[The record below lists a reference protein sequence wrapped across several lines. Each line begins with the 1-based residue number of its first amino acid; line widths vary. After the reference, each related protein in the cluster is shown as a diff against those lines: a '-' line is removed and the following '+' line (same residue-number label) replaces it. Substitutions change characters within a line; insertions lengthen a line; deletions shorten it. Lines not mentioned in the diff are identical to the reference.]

1 MAETNKKKFVIF
13 QKFENVLNGGTQI
26 GQGNEHF
33 DISWR
38 LRIQPEYL
46 ENPKFSIELDC
57 FVDPAYLKWSIDT
70 VIQWEIISKFGE
82 KKIIE
87 KSDFSIQKYSN
98 PSICFDWSTLDCS
111 SNDDWITVEC
121 HVEILKVFG
130 FSKKRFR
137 KFDEETMKN
146 VSDVILKVDGEQFF
160 VSKLFLA
167 SQTSFFKFFLLDSP
181 PLEKFENSGNSGI
194 PEFPLDKIDANDFQV
209 FLEVLYGELSID
221 DGTVIQLLELAEK
234 FGAPTVTQQCEHYMC
249 LETDI
254 HLLKQLELSL
264 KFKLDILREHCL
276 SDIETVYDLH
286 KILPENVADLPSPV
300 MALLFEK
307 VMTFF

>member
-1 MAETNKKKFVIF
+1 MAETNKKKFVIS
-13 QKFENVLNGGTQI
+13 QKFKNVINGGAQI

-38 LRIQPEYL
+38 LRIQPENL
-46 ENPKFSIELDC
+46 GNPKFSIELDC

-82 KKIIE
+82 KKMIE

-98 PSICFDWSTLDCS
+98 PSIFFDWSTLDRS

-121 HVEILKVFG
+121 HVEILNVFG

-160 VSKLFLA
+160 VSKLLLA
-167 SQTSFFKFFLLDSP
+167 AQTTIFESP
-181 PLEKFENSGNSGI
+181 TFSGIPENSGI
-194 PEFPLDKIDANDFQV
+194 PEFPLENIDANDFQV

-221 DGTVIQLLELAEK
+221 DDTVIQLLELAEK
-234 FGAPTVTQQCEHYMC
+234 FGAPTVTRKCKKYLKSE
-249 LETDI
+249 ETDMENSKI
-254 HLLKQLELSL
+254 LELAA
-264 KFKLDILREHCL
+264 KFKLEILNL
-276 SDIETVYDLH
+276 G
-286 KILPENVADLPSPV
+286 K
-300 MALLFEK
+300 
-307 VMTFF
+307 

>member
-1 MAETNKKKFVIF
+1 MDETNKQKFVIS
-13 QKFENVLNGGTQI
+13 QKFENVLNGGAQN

-38 LRIQPEYL
+38 LRIQPESL

-57 FVDPAYLKWSIDT
+57 FVDPTYLKWSIDT

-82 KKIIE
+82 KKLIE

-98 PSICFDWSTLDCS
+98 PSIRFDGSTLDCS
-111 SNDDWITVEC
+111 SNDDWITVKC

-160 VSKLFLA
+160 VSKLFLTA
-167 SQTSFFKFFLLDSP
+167 QTTIFNS
-181 PLEKFENSGNSGI
+181 LEFSENSGNSGI
-194 PEFPLDKIDANDFQV
+194 PEFPLENIDANDFQV

-221 DGTVIQLLELAEK
+221 DDIVIQLLELAEK
-234 FGAPTVTQQCEHYMC
+234 FGASTVTRKCEKY
-249 LETDI
+249 LRSEETDMENSKI
-254 HLLKQLELSL
+254 WELAG
-264 KFKLDILREHCL
+264 KFKLEILNL
-276 SDIETVYDLH
+276 
-286 KILPENVADLPSPV
+286 
-300 MALLFEK
+300 EK
-307 VMTFF
+307 